1 MNSLTHYWETDFNY
15 ASSPP
20 SSPSLQ
26 AFTNATG
33 ERLLGGE
40 GVQLGCSSK
49 QGMPK
54 RSPVVDQPTLDLE
67 REIINLTS
75 PRFDYYD
82 RCLLEG
88 LGGSLSRS
96 SYQGALDP
104 GGIITTYKCPRTQGS
119 SLCFESFLQQSK
131 ENSCPSPNGQ
141 QNSSCLPT
149 KNGGDT
155 VSGSS
160 RDSPGTIGIC
170 PAEGNFP
177 DSRILARGYESQGR
191 LAVKTFQGCE
201 QLETESQS
209 FSYIRPVM
217 GPPNNR
223 SLCKLHEYTTSELCE
238 LVPRPLC
245 SGNRCLSD
253 SLVEREGLLLFPI
266 FTNLPL
272 SGKDKEGPGN
282 IGSDSTNLACTGMVP
297 SPVGNVLQ
305 ASHSTSPLRDLLLS
319 PNQQP
324 HPLIPQGHLQLA
336 AWMVTGKT
344 CLQGE
349 FQRTLQI
356 CSAPIRGKKALQG
369 PTTAP
374 GNSVVAGV
382 VNGRLIHFAPLWHL

>member
-1 MNSLTHYWETDFNY
+1 
-15 ASSPP
+15 
-20 SSPSLQ
+20 
-26 AFTNATG
+26 
-33 ERLLGGE
+33 
-40 GVQLGCSSK
+40 
-49 QGMPK
+49 MPK
-54 RSPVVDQPTLDLE
+54 RSQVVDQPTVDLE
-67 REIINLTS
+67 WEIINLTS

-82 RCLLEG
+82 GCVLEG
-88 LGGSLSRS
+88 LGGGAVC
-96 SYQGALDP
+96 QGVHTRGLWTP
-104 GGIITTYKCPRTQGS
+104 EVS
-119 SLCFESFLQQSK
+119 SLHINAPELKAALFHLENFLLQSK

-149 KNGGDT
+149 ENGGGGNT

-160 RDSPGTIGIC
+160 RDSPGTMGIR
-170 PAEGNFP
+170 PEEGNFP
-177 DSRILARGYESQGR
+177 DSRILARGYESQSR

-253 SLVEREGLLLFPI
+253 SLVEHEGLLLSPI
-266 FTNLPL
+266 FIDLPL

-356 CSAPIRGKKALQG
+356 CSAPIRGEKALQG
-369 PTTAP
+369 LTTAP